1 MDEFAKYLTTLGVGG
16 VLAGL
21 MFMFYRKDV
30 RAYTEL
36 WKSQSELLIEVV
48 KENTAS
54 NVKVVEGSVAQTKLI
69 ELMIHLVR
77 SLPHDGNRRIG
88 DIDRD
93 LREQRERDRL

>member
-36 WKSQSELLIEVV
+36 WKAQSELLIEVV

-54 NVKVVEGSVAQTKLI
+54 NTKIIEQTNAQTRLI
-69 ELMIHLVR
+69 ELVIHLVR
-77 SLPHDGNRRIG
+77 SLPPGVPIPPEAQLEDRRARG
-88 DIDRD
+88 
-93 LREQRERDRL
+93 